1 MAVDELVPVSVAE
14 AAKGRSPRMVMIKPT
29 SGWHLIDLR
38 EMWNYRELIYFL
50 TWREVKVR
58 YKQTAIGAAWAVLQP
73 LAMMI
78 VFLLFF
84 NKLAKVDSGN
94 VPYPVFAYAGLMPW
108 QLFSRAITSAAS
120 SLVND
125 RRLIT
130 KVYFPRII
138 VPSATVLAGMV
149 DFAVSTG
156 LLVVLMV
163 IYGVTPGT
171 SLLLVPLVLVLM
183 LVTALGVGFW
193 LSALNAE
200 YRDVA
205 YTMPFLNQFW
215 LFITPVVYPTSLVPE
230 QWRLLYG
237 LNPMAG
243 VVEGFRWAVTGVG
256 PLPWQLMAMSAV
268 VGGAI
273 FLSGMAWFRRCERTF
288 VDVIGS
294 GG

>member
-1 MAVDELVPVSVAE
+1 MAANDVLVDMTRRALRPSQVVI
-14 AAKGRSPRMVMIKPT
+14 IKPT
-29 SGWHLIDLR
+29 RGWHLINLR
-38 EMWNYRELIYFL
+38 ELWAYRELIYFL
-50 TWREVKVR
+50 TWREVKIR

-73 LAMMI
+73 LAMMV

-84 NKLAKVDSGN
+84 NKLAKVDSGP

-108 QLFSRAITSAAS
+108 QLFSRAITNAAS
-120 SLVND
+120 SLVTD

-138 VPSATVLAGMV
+138 VPSASVLAGMV

-163 IYGVTPGT
+163 IYGVRPGI
-171 SLLLVPLVLVLM
+171 SLLIVPLVLVLM
-183 LVTALGVGFW
+183 VITALGVGFW

-215 LFITPVVYPTSLVPE
+215 LFITPVVYPTSMVPE
-230 QWRLLYG
+230 AWRLLYG
-237 LNPMAG
+237 LNPMTG

-256 PLPWQLMAMSAV
+256 PAPWELMALSAL
-268 VGGAI
+268 VGGTI
-273 FLSGMAWFRRCERTF
+273 FITGMAWFKRCERTF